1 MRSRFA
7 AIAAALVLSVS
18 TAAQAEIYTM
28 YTKGTPTAP
37 GSMITPSASNLGLNI
52 NLAGIANAVIP
63 LTNVIPGSTTIMD
76 TNLDASNSGTL
87 YITGGN
93 LQLANAVYNVSLGFL
108 GSVVATLN
116 NVQFNVTGAGPIAVT
131 NGNYTITSAT
141 PGSLNIYGGNIS
153 LVGTV
158 LGQAINAAIDFT
170 TSPVAQAFSGLTQN
184 IPGTVDDD
192 AGNTDTDTDPHTLG
206 GAGLTG
212 ISNIDTDGAELFINY
227 NGLSISTTIVSG
239 TLSLPTTITVTGST
253 RVSVPE
259 AGSIIMVG
267 AAVVGLGVVAR
278 RRRSV

>member
-7 AIAAALVLSVS
+7 ALAAALVLTVS

-116 NVQFNVTGAGPIAVT
+116 NVQFNVTNAGPIAVT
-131 NGNYTITSAT
+131 NGNYTITAAT
-141 PGSLNIYGGNIS
+141 PGSLNIYGGQIS

-158 LGQAINAAIDFT
+158 LGQAINTAIDFT
-170 TSPVAQAFSGLTQN
+170 TSPVTQAFSGLTSN
-184 IPGTVDDD
+184 IPGSVDDD
-192 AGNTDTDTDPHTLG
+192 AGNTDTDTDGHTQNSP
-206 GAGLTG
+206 GLTG
-212 ISNIDTDGAELFINY
+212 VNNIDTDGAELFINY
-227 NGLSISTTIVSG
+227 NGLSIQTTIISG
-239 TLSLPTTITVTGST
+239 TLTLPTTITVTGST

-259 AGSIIMVG
+259 ASSFLMVG
-267 AAVVGLGVVAR
+267 VAVAGLGVVAR
-278 RRRSV
+278 RRRSA